1 MTKEK
6 RYNMKIKALKLS
18 ILTGIIFMCSSN
30 IIFAEKPINISR
42 ISGSDRYDT
51 SVKISEEIN
60 NNGIISIASGEHFA
74 DALSAGWLATQC
86 KAPLLLV
93 KKNEV
98 PKNVYDRI
106 VLLKANKTALV
117 GGNNYFE

>member
-1 MTKEK
+1 
-6 RYNMKIKALKLS
+6 MKKFVKMKCIASLVFILS
-18 ILTGIIFMCSSN
+18 ITSPIS
-30 IIFAEKPINISR
+30 FAENTNTLNITR

-51 SVKISEEIN
+51 SIKISEEIN

-106 VLLKANKTALV
+106 V
-117 GGNNYFE
+117 